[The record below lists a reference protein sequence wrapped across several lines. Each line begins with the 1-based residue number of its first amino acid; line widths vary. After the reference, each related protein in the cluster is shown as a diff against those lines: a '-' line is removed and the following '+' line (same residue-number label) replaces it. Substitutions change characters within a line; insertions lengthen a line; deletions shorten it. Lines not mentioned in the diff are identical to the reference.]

1 MHICKP
7 STQEVVDSRI
17 GYLVNLRPTL
27 ISKNCPMFKKEKK
40 KVSEMTQWNHQGW
53 ILNLQHR
60 PKRQTKGDTDVTSA
74 APHAYAHVCAP
85 VHMRTLIHIHK
96 HITQCAEKQKGKKLR
111 MVSLASNPS
120 TQKPEAV

>member
-53 ILNLQHR
+53 ILNLQHC
-60 PKRQTKGDTDVTSA
+60 PKRQTEGDTDVTSA
-74 APHAYAHVCAP
+74 APHHMHMCVCTCTHANTNSYTQAHYTMC
-85 VHMRTLIHIHK
+85 
-96 HITQCAEKQKGKKLR
+96 
-111 MVSLASNPS
+111 
-120 TQKPEAV
+120 